1 MTDRQCCDGLCMQG
15 RSCPYRE
22 TCTLEDSPQPKRDV
36 VVEAVAWVAAAIVV
50 GALAVVLGVVG

>member
-1 MTDRQCCDGLCMQG
+1 MSDRNCCDGLCEQG

-22 TCTLEDSPQPKRDV
+22 TCNLEDLPVTKRDM

-50 GALAVVLGVVG
+50 GALAVVLGVAG